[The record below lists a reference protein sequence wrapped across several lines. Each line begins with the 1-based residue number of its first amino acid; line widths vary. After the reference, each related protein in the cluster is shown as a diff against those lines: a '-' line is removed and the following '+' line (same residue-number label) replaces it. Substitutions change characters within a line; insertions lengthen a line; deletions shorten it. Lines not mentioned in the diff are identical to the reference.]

1 MGSSISILIFAWE
14 FFYFLL
20 RIFGTHTDDTWLRTI
35 CWFHMR
41 TWYSLKCLQDWVTSS
56 ANDYLN
62 MSIVISF
69 HVPVDE
75 GWLHMCNF
83 TFFLGHMMNLT
94 YSCPFLSRRRMH
106 YVIFQVSW
114 VGKINERKWRSRNN
128 RGVGFCQMVVSLQ
141 CVHVSCSHVSY
152 M

>member
-1 MGSSISILIFAWE
+1 MVISYA
-14 FFYFLL
+14 
-20 RIFGTHTDDTWLRTI
+20 
-35 CWFHMR
+35 HMVFTEMPAR
-41 TWYSLKCLQDWVTSS
+41 LSDFS
-56 ANDYLN
+56 ANDYLS
-62 MSIVISF
+62 MSIAISF

-141 CVHVSCSHVSY
+141 CVHVSCSRILYVDIGPLINGLCGY
-152 M
+152 LIYLLI